1 MTRLTCSPVDAARS
15 AEALQVALAYEDCR
29 NRARDDVQRLEA
41 NGHHPAELRTAQR
54 RLAAAELQLAEANR
68 QAGWRHG

>member
-1 MTRLTCSPVDAARS
+1 MTTLTASPIDASRA
-15 AEALQVALAYEDCR
+15 AEALQVALAYEQCR
-29 NRARDDVQRLEA
+29 DRARDDVQLLEA
-41 NGHHPAELRTAQR
+41 NGGHPADLRAAQR